1 MVRNY
6 KRKSTKGTTSSNVIA
21 NVIQAVQCGETVRGA
36 SRIYGLDRM
45 TLTRYIKRQRENPN
59 VQLKP
64 TYKHRVFTNEEED
77 ALTEYLIFSSKLNF
91 GLSKKMTCQLA
102 YEFAKK
108 NNKQVRL
115 LKFQI
120 ISYYFFIKRKLNYF
134 TITF

>member
-6 KRKSTKGTTSSNVIA
+6 KRKSTKGTTSSNVITNA
-21 NVIQAVQCGETVRGA
+21 IQAVQCGETVRGA